1 MHYLKW
7 LIYLVLLCVHGF
19 AHANANPKLLIYI
32 QPQEY
37 EHPVKLWQ
45 YFREYWVNQGEFAEL
60 AAKEVLGASYGEVEM
75 CDASQQAG
83 QVLVWLRPRIFYNP
97 QLQVFHLKITA
108 MAYTADG
115 KPLETFVAETSKFGY
130 LDVKP
135 EVQVKQIYDQSMQI
149 IADKMLADDK
159 MQKAMQSPQALLN
172 EQQDAQVQAQKNP
185 CAMVSL
191 FPTSKI
197 QFMSF

>member
-1 MHYLKW
+1 MHYFKW
-7 LIYLVLLCVHGF
+7 LIYLVLFCVHGY
-19 AHANANPKLLIYI
+19 AHADANPKLLIYI

-45 YFREYWVNQGEFAEL
+45 YFREHWVNQGEYVEL
-60 AAKEVLGASYGEVEM
+60 AAKEVLGASYGEVAM

-83 QVLVWLRPRIFYNP
+83 QVLVWLRPITFYNP

-149 IADKMLADDK
+149 IADKMQANDN
-159 MQKAMQSPQALLN
+159 MQKAMQLPQALLN
-172 EQQDAQVQAQKNP
+172 EQQDAKELPLQNP

-191 FPTSKI
+191 LPTSKI

>member
-7 LIYLVLLCVHGF
+7 LFYLLLFCVHGY
-19 AHANANPKLLIYI
+19 ANANPKLLIYI

-45 YFREYWVNQGEFAEL
+45 YFREYWVNQGENVEL

-75 CDASQQAG
+75 CDASQQSG

-97 QLQVFHLKITA
+97 QLQVFHSKITA
-108 MAYTADG
+108 MTYTADG
-115 KPLETFVAETSKFGY
+115 KPIETYVAETSKFGY
-130 LDVKP
+130 LDIKP
-135 EVQVKQIYDQSMQI
+135 ELQVKQIYAQSMQI
-149 IADKMLADDK
+149 IADKMQADDK

-172 EQQDAQVQAQKNP
+172 EQQDAQVQPLQNP

-191 FPTSKI
+191 FPTPKI